1 MSVLGYRIAAAVCL
15 LAGYC
20 YFGNLGTIYF
30 SNFNMGLIVI
40 FLNYWIVFGG
50 SICQLQAI
58 HYSRIGSKKNII
70 KYILWKQCTTMT
82 LYVTFLTLLFIGL
95 SLLYAQPFTY
105 GVVMRFYVCNLLNLF
120 LLITIAILVKLQY
133 GNTASAGLYMLVVGL
148 NVLFGWIGSESIQF
162 SFLMVPFAPTIG
174 VHELVAY
181 FPVCIIV
188 IVLYH
193 AYRKRDL
200 KL

>member
-1 MSVLGYRIAAAVCL
+1 MSVLGYRIAAAACL
-15 LAGYC
+15 LIGYC
-20 YFGNLGTIYF
+20 YFGHLGTVYF
-30 SNFNMGLIVI
+30 SNFNMGLILI
-40 FLNYWIVFGG
+40 FVNYWIVC
-50 SICQLQAI
+50 SRPISHLQAI

-70 KYILWKQCTTMT
+70 KYILWKQCTTITM
-82 LYVTFLTLLFIGL
+82 YVTFLTLLFIGL

-148 NVLFGWIGSESIQF
+148 NILLGWIGNESSRF
-162 SFLMVPFAPTIG
+162 SFLIVPFTPIIG
-174 VHELVAY
+174 VYELVAY
-181 FPVCIIV
+181 LPVCVIV

-193 AYRKRDL
+193 AYCKRDL

>member
-1 MSVLGYRIAAAVCL
+1 
-15 LAGYC
+15 
-20 YFGNLGTIYF
+20 
-30 SNFNMGLIVI
+30 
-40 FLNYWIVFGG
+40 
-50 SICQLQAI
+50 
-58 HYSRIGSKKNII
+58 
-70 KYILWKQCTTMT
+70 
-82 LYVTFLTLLFIGL
+82 
-95 SLLYAQPFTY
+95 
-105 GVVMRFYVCNLLNLF
+105 MRFYVCNLLNLF
-120 LLITIAILVKLQY
+120 LLITIAIFVKLQY
-133 GNTASAGLYMLVVGL
+133 GNTASAGLYMLVIGL

-181 FPVCIIV
+181 LPVCIIV